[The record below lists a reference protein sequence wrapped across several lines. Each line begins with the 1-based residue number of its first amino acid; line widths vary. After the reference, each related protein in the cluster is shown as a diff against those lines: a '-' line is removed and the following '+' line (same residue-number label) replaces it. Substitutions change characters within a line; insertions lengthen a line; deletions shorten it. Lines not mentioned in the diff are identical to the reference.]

1 MNLNKNYINQL
12 LEYEKVENGLY
23 IVPTPIG
30 NLGDITIRS
39 IKILLC
45 ADLILCEDTRNSKK
59 LTSKYGIKT
68 PLKPYHKFN
77 AKRVIP
83 GLVKKLHD
91 GNKIALISDA
101 GTPAISDP
109 GSDLIYNCYENNIK
123 IFSLPGPSAP
133 IASLVLSTFAENCFS
148 FRGFFPR
155 QKKYMMKEIHLLKNS
170 DCPSI
175 FFESPKRILKTL
187 QSIREYYKNCN
198 VTLVREL
205 TKKNEEVVNAKID
218 DLIILLQTRQKILGE
233 ITFIVEPSTN
243 DQKKNITSKEIL
255 QLAYGLSKEG
265 LNTLEISKIISA
277 DLNIPK
283 RKIYQLIIKNKN

>member
-1 MNLNKNYINQL
+1 
-12 LEYEKVENGLY
+12 
-23 IVPTPIG
+23 
-30 NLGDITIRS
+30 
-39 IKILLC
+39 
-45 ADLILCEDTRNSKK
+45 
-59 LTSKYGIKT
+59 
-68 PLKPYHKFN
+68 
-77 AKRVIP
+77 
-83 GLVKKLHD
+83 
-91 GNKIALISDA
+91 
-101 GTPAISDP
+101 
-109 GSDLIYNCYENNIK
+109 
-123 IFSLPGPSAP
+123 
-133 IASLVLSTFAENCFS
+133 
-148 FRGFFPR
+148 
-155 QKKYMMKEIHLLKNS
+155 MKEIHILKNS